1 MNIAT
6 RISSIESGRRVI
18 DQEASGLVAL
28 SAALDEKF
36 SSAVRIVAATT
47 GRVIVTG
54 IGKSGHVARKI
65 AATLASTGTPAFF
78 VHPAEA
84 SHGDL
89 GMLKPVDSL
98 VVLSNSGATVE
109 LRAIV
114 AHARQIGIPIIA
126 IASKQDSP
134 IVRQSTVALCI
145 PRMAEACPVKIA
157 PTTSTTMMLALGDAL
172 AIATMEMRGTSRADL
187 MRLHPG
193 GSIGWKLMP
202 VDTLLREGDP
212 LPLVRPGTGM
222 RDVVL
227 EMTST
232 GKGAAGVVDDD
243 GNLVGIIT
251 DGDLRRSFDQM
262 LIATAGDVMTRNPIT
277 VPSGTLIEDALTL
290 LSEAAITVVF
300 VMSRENP
307 RHPIGLLHIHS
318 MALGL

>member
-18 DQEASGLVAL
+18 EQEASGLNAL
-28 SAALDEKF
+28 SAALDENF
-36 SSAVRIVAATT
+36 SAAVRIVAATA

-54 IGKSGHVARKI
+54 IGKSGHIARKI

-89 GMLKPVDSL
+89 GMLKSVDSL

-114 AHARQIGIPIIA
+114 GHARQIGIPIVA
-126 IASKQDSP
+126 MASKADSP
-134 IVRQSTVALCI
+134 IVRQSTVAICL

-172 AIATMEMRGTSRADL
+172 AIAVMEMRGTSRTDL

-193 GSIGWKLMP
+193 GNIGWKLMP
-202 VDTLLREGDP
+202 VDTLLRSEDP
-212 LPLVRPGTGM
+212 IPLVRPTTGM

-243 GNLVGIIT
+243 GNLIGIIT

-277 VPSGTLIEDALTL
+277 VPSGTPIEDALTL

-300 VMSRENP
+300 VMSSENP
-307 RHPIGLLHIHS
+307 RQPLGLLHIHS
-318 MALGL
+318 MAMSL

>member
-1 MNIAT
+1 MT
-6 RISSIESGRRVI
+6 THTTISSIESGRRVI
-18 DQEASGLVAL
+18 EQEAVGLSAL
-28 SAALDEKF
+28 SAVIDEKF
-36 SSAVRIVAATT
+36 AAAVRIITATT

-54 IGKSGHVARKI
+54 IGKSGHIARKI
-65 AATLASTGTPAFF
+65 AATLAATGSSAFF

-84 SHGDL
+84 AHGDL
-89 GMLKPVDSL
+89 GMVMPTDSL
-98 VVLSNSGATVE
+98 LVLSNSGATVE
-109 LRAIV
+109 LRAII
-114 AHARQIGIPIIA
+114 AHARQTSIPIIS
-126 IASKQDSP
+126 IASKSDSP
-134 IVRQSTVALCI
+134 IARQSTVALCL
-145 PRMAEACPVKIA
+145 PRVGEACPVKIA

-172 AIATMEMRGTSRADL
+172 AIAAMEMRGTSRKEL

-193 GSIGWKLMP
+193 GNIGWKLLP
-202 VDTLLREGDP
+202 VDSLLREDEA

-277 VPSGTLIEDALTL
+277 VPSGTAIEDALTL

-300 VMSRENP
+300 VMSAHNP
-307 RHPIGLLHIHS
+307 RQPIGLLHIHN
-318 MALGL
+318 MAIAL

>member
-1 MNIAT
+1 MNVAT

-18 DQEASGLVAL
+18 DQEAAGLAAL
-28 SAALDEKF
+28 SAVLDDTF
-36 SSAVRIVAATT
+36 SSAVRILTATT

-54 IGKSGHVARKI
+54 IGKSGHVGRKI

-89 GMLKPVDSL
+89 GMLQTVDSL
-98 VVLSNSGATVE
+98 LVLSNSGATVE

-126 IASKQDSP
+126 IASKADSP
-134 IVRQSTVALCI
+134 IVRQSTLAICL

-172 AIATMEMRGTSRADL
+172 AIAAMELRGTSRADL

-202 VDTLLREGDP
+202 VDTLLREADP
-212 LPLVRPGTGM
+212 LPLVCPHTGM

-243 GNLVGIIT
+243 GNLIGIIT

-277 VPSGTLIEDALTL
+277 VPSGTLIEDALNL

-300 VMSRENP
+300 VMSKDNP

-318 MALGL
+318 MAIGL